1 MIEIIQK
8 KEATTLKLT
17 YTAKFLQT
25 FLKIL
30 YRRCNVC
37 SLTPQKPKEPVT
49 NVM

>member
-25 FLKIL
+25 FKKYYIKDGTFF
-30 YRRCNVC
+30 
-37 SLTPQKPKEPVT
+37 SLRHRNRK
-49 NVM
+49 NL

>member
-25 FLKIL
+25 FKKSYIEDVTFVPLR
-30 YRRCNVC
+30 YRNRKNR
-37 SLTPQKPKEPVT
+37 
-49 NVM
+49 